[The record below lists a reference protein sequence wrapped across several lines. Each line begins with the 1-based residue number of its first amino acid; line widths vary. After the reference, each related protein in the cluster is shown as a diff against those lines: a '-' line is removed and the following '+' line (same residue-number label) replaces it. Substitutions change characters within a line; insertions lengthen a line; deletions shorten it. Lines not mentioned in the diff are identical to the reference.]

1 MVRGRLIL
9 LGRKHTLQYCR
20 RNKIAI
26 LTCSNVMFFIG
37 GANVTVFSVMGDFWW
52 EAEKVDSSGVRG
64 QNKRTLPQRHTRA
77 DQLTSDRAQGTSE
90 VTRRRHT
97 LIDQLTSDHA

>member
-1 MVRGRLIL
+1 
-9 LGRKHTLQYCR
+9 
-20 RNKIAI
+20 
-26 LTCSNVMFFIG
+26 MFFVG

-64 QNKRTLPQRHTRA
+64 QKKRTLSQRHTRT
-77 DQLTSDRAQGTSE
+77 DQLICDRAQGTRE

-97 LIDQLTSDHA
+97 RIDQLTSDHA